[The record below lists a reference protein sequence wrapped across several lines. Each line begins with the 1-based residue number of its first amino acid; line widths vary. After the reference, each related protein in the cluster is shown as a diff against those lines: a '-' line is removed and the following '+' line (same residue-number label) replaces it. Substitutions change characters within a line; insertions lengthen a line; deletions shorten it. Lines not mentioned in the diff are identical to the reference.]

1 MRTKLSAVVVSY
13 NRAPLIGT
21 CLRALGFADEVIVV
35 DKSSTDETPA
45 IAARYAD
52 RVITVPWSPTVEETR
67 AFAVAQCSHDWILCL
82 DDDECL
88 STDAIRFIQAELDA
102 PRAEVYGLLQRHY
115 ILGTHDE
122 AAYYWPEHQI
132 RLFRRSAVSFGD
144 TVHGGIEL
152 HTDHVLR
159 VEPDTGVAIHH
170 LSHQDVAQWIEKTN
184 RYTSRLDR
192 DRVTDFGR
200 SLVRFAH
207 DRIDHW
213 VSQTRDLSPGGY
225 PEAVA
230 VLRATYDL
238 VDRLKTWEEE
248 RGLDG
253 AAAFPRI
260 CASLDAAYM
269 ALGLVHDR
277 HGATIRAPAYSPRPV
292 DEHAVLRRRLTH
304 FRSRFDVLTADRDAK
319 ASELARLTEDLA
331 SLTRQLDEARQSL
344 EAERLRAD
352 QGAAAHAQAQQAAA
366 SNRQRAEQAEAA
378 HAEAQAEAASQRL
391 RAEQAEAASA
401 RAQAETA
408 VQRQRAEA
416 VAADLRLE
424 ALEQRRLAD
433 AAYVRL
439 QTHCE
444 TERRR
449 ADDATQRLK
458 ELQDKHNVLRGSLRT
473 FLRGYL
479 PLLRRHLLG
488 QRP

>member
-1 MRTKLSAVVVSY
+1 VRAKLSAVVVGY

-35 DKSSTDETPA
+35 DKSSTDETAA

-88 STDAIRFIQAELDA
+88 STEAIRFIPAELKA
-102 PRAEVYGLLQRHY
+102 PRADVYALLLRHY

-122 AAYYWPEHQI
+122 AAYYWPEHHN
-132 RLFRRSAVSFGD
+132 RLFRRGAISFSG
-144 TVHGGIEL
+144 TVHGGMEL
-152 HTDHVLR
+152 HTDNVLR
-159 VEPDTGVAIHH
+159 VPPDSGIAIHH

-192 DRVTDFGR
+192 ARVPDCGR
-200 SLVRFAH
+200 SLARFAH
-207 DRIDHW
+207 ARIDHW
-213 VSQTRDLSPGGY
+213 LSQTPNPAPGGY

-253 AAAFPRI
+253 ATAFPRL
-260 CASLDAAYM
+260 CASLDAAYV
-269 ALGLVHDR
+269 ALGLVRDR
-277 HGATIRAPAYSPRPV
+277 HGETITAPAYSPRPV
-292 DEHAVLRRRLTH
+292 DEHEVLRRRLMH
-304 FRSRFDVLTADRDAK
+304 LRGRFDTLASERDAST
-319 ASELARLTEDLA
+319 SEVARLTAELA
-331 SLTRQLDEARQSL
+331 SLTRQQEEARQLL
-344 EAERLRAD
+344 EAQRLRAD
-352 QGAAAHAQAQQAAA
+352 QAMAAHAQARAEAAA
-366 SNRQRAEQAEAA
+366 NEQRAEQAEADHTAARADAASQRQRAEQAEVACT
-378 HAEAQAEAASQRL
+378 QAEAA
-391 RAEQAEAASA
+391 AAH
-401 RAQAETA
+401 
-408 VQRQRAEA
+408 
-416 VAADLRLE
+416 LRL
-424 ALEQRRLAD
+424 QGD
-433 AAYVRL
+433 A
-439 QTHCE
+439 
-444 TERRR
+444 ERRR
-449 ADDATQRLK
+449 ADEAMQRLK
-458 ELQDKHNVLRGSLRT
+458 ELQQRLKELQQRLKELQQTHNILRGSLRT